1 MAEHGAGHD
10 RAADGEGQM
19 KRIMIFDEPVRM
31 QVLHPKYGVCEV
43 VAYTP
48 DDARMQ
54 AGNYWDMSYEEEKE
68 SKVAVETARLGEARY
83 IEVHS

>member
-1 MAEHGAGHD
+1 
-10 RAADGEGQM
+10 M
-19 KRIMIFDEPVRM
+19 KRIMLFDEPVRM

-54 AGNYWDMSYEEEKE
+54 AGNYWDMSLAEERE
-68 SKVAVETARLGEARY
+68 SRVAVEKARLGEARY
-83 IEVHS
+83 IEVLG